1 MLFVR
6 EAGLAPRVAL
16 DCRLLDWPGVGRYC
30 IELAN
35 ALVTTAPDLRF
46 FWLCAARDC
55 DKLPTAPNASPLV
68 VGARPFSIAEQI
80 TVPYVLRRH
89 SIDLLHA
96 PTPTTLPVL
105 APRLV
110 VTAHDLTYKRFPEFL
125 PNPLGRAYYNAMTRL
140 SVARARRIIAVS
152 EFTRAD
158 LLAYWPQIAPR
169 TVAILNGVSEAFVRT
184 PSPAEI
190 AHWRAEVALPERY
203 LLYIGTRKRHK
214 NLLRLIEAYGAL
226 DAAQRDRFPLI
237 MVAPPD
243 PRYPEV
249 DATVRRLGIERHVLW
264 RAGVPE
270 AALPVLYR
278 LAHCVVVPSIYE
290 GFGLPVAE
298 AYACG
303 TPAVVARAGAL
314 PEIGGNACVLVDPC
328 DVGSIR
334 TALARLIEDAV
345 LHSKLKERTRQE
357 AARFDWNKS
366 ARHVAQVYR
375 EALQ

>member
-1 MLFVR
+1 MLFAR
-6 EAGLAPRVAL
+6 EAGFAPRVAL

-35 ALVTTAPDLRF
+35 ALATTAPDLRF

-55 DKLPTAPNASPLV
+55 DRLPTAQNASPLV

-80 TVPYVLRRH
+80 AVPYVLRRH

-105 APRLV
+105 APRMV
-110 VTAHDLTYKRFPEFL
+110 VTAHDLIYKRFPEFL
-125 PNPLGRAYYNAMTRL
+125 PDPLGRAYYNAMTWM
-140 SVARARRIIAVS
+140 SVVRARRIIAVS

-169 TVAILNGVSEAFVRT
+169 TVAILNGVSEAFGRT
-184 PSPAEI
+184 PTP
-190 AHWRAEVALPERY
+190 AEVAQRRAELDLPERY

-214 NLLRLIEAYGAL
+214 NLPRFIEAYGAL
-226 DAAQRDRFPLI
+226 DAVQRDRFPLV

-264 RAGVPE
+264 RARVPE
-270 AALPVLYR
+270 VALPVLYR
-278 LAHCVVVPSIYE
+278 LAHCLVLPSLYE
-290 GFGLPVAE
+290 GFGLPVVE

-303 TPAVVARAGAL
+303 TPAVLARAGAL
-314 PEIGGNACVLVDPC
+314 PEIGGNACLLVDPC
-328 DVGSIR
+328 EVESIR
-334 TALARLIEDAV
+334 AALARLIEDAV
-345 LHSKLKERTRQE
+345 LHSRLKEQTRQE
-357 AARFDWNKS
+357 AARFDWNNT
-366 ARHVAQVYR
+366 ARHVAQIYR
-375 EALQ
+375 EVL